1 MRSQSKEVLDMKTPR
16 RRNLVR
22 ALSLRMLIL
31 WSATTLL
38 LTAVGY
44 SYAATAREVDMSADF
59 ALERFYKEVK
69 GAGEFAKVAKGM
81 LVLPNVYKGGFI
93 VGAEYGEGALRVGG
107 KTVDYYSV
115 AAGSFGLQIGGEK
128 KDIVILFMTQEAL
141 SEFRAGSGW
150 EAGVDG
156 NLAIAEI
163 GTGGRLDTTTLKESI
178 VAFVFGVRGIM
189 ADISLKGCKF
199 TKIRLGD

>member
-1 MRSQSKEVLDMKTPR
+1 MKTLRMGNPFR
-16 RRNLVR
+16 V
-22 ALSLRMLIL
+22 LSLLVLVL
-31 WSATTLL
+31 WCATTLF
-38 LTAVGY
+38 LTTVGY
-44 SYAATAREVDMSADF
+44 GHAATAREVDMSADL

-107 KTVDYYSV
+107 KTVDYYSI

-128 KDIVILFMTQEAL
+128 KDIVILFLTHEVL
-141 SEFRAGSGW
+141 SEFRASSGW

-163 GTGGRLDTTTLKESI
+163 GTGGRLDTTTLKEPI

-189 ADISLKGCKF
+189 ADISLKGSKF
-199 TKIRLGD
+199 TKIKLRD

>member
-1 MRSQSKEVLDMKTPR
+1 MKTMMR
-16 RRNLVR
+16 RSLVPVLSVR
-22 ALSLRMLIL
+22 TLALWGAVALFL
-31 WSATTLL
+31 TT
-38 LTAVGY
+38 VGF
-44 SYAATAREVDMSADF
+44 SYASTAREVDMSVDV

-69 GAGEFAKVAKGM
+69 GAGEYAKAAKGM

-107 KTVDYYSV
+107 KTVDYYSI

-141 SEFRAGSGW
+141 AQFRASSGW

-156 NLAIAEI
+156 NLALAEV
-163 GTGGRLDTTTLKESI
+163 GTGGRLDTTTLQEPI

-189 ADISLKGCKF
+189 ADISMKGSKF
-199 TKIRLGD
+199 TKIKLRD